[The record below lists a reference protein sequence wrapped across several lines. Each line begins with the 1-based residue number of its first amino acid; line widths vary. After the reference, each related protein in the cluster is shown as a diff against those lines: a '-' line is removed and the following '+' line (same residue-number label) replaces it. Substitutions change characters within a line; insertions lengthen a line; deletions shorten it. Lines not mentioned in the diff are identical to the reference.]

1 MLDANGALQQS
12 QVYTDFSGLSKL
24 KSAAKNSD
32 PGAIEAVAGQFEAL
46 FLHLMLK
53 SMRDAN
59 AVFAEGN
66 YLSSSSVDTYQQMLD
81 QQLSVSLSEGSGLG
95 LKDIL
100 VKQLGNITA
109 SPEAV
114 AASNKPNEEQKD
126 SSLTRR
132 IPNQITSS
140 IASPLEKHTNADND
154 NNALFSSQNTAPLI
168 SVKNN
173 TSDKVQGFKT
183 TEQLRQA
190 ENISKNNA
198 LSVSDINKNQRSF
211 IDKLLP
217 IAKKAGGELGLDPKM
232 LVAQAALETGWGK
245 YLVNHPNG
253 SSSFNLFNIKAGST
267 WQGDT
272 VSKEVVEYRGGIS
285 MQQKSQFR
293 AYDSFQDSFN
303 DYVNFIKQNARYSE
317 ALEQSHSPEKYMQ
330 ALHQAGYATDPAYSK
345 KVTHVYQRMDA
356 LQGT

>member
-1 MLDANGALQQS
+1 MLETNGALQQS

-24 KSAAKNSD
+24 KSAAKNSNPD
-32 PGAIEAVAGQFEAL
+32 AIEAVAGQFEAL

-81 QQLSVSLSEGSGLG
+81 QQLSVTLSEGSGLG

-100 VKQLGNITA
+100 VKQLANTPA
-109 SPEAV
+109 SPEAT
-114 AASNKPNEEQKD
+114 AATHQQHHEQKD
-126 SSLTRR
+126 ASLTKR
-132 IPNQITSS
+132 IPNQVTSPVTP
-140 IASPLEKHTNADND
+140 ALEKIKRADND
-154 NNALFSSQNTAPLI
+154 NNALFSSQNTDQLVPE
-168 SVKNN
+168 KNN
-173 TSDKVQGFKT
+173 ESDKVRNFEA
-183 TEQLRQA
+183 TEQTHQT
-190 ENISKNNA
+190 ESIDQNTA
-198 LSVSDINKNQRSF
+198 LTVSDINRNQRSF
-211 IDKLLP
+211 INKLLP
-217 IAKKAGGELGLDPKM
+217 IAEKAGGELGLDPKM

-245 YLVNHPNG
+245 HLLNHPNG
-253 SSSFNLFNIKAGST
+253 SSSFNLFNIKAGSK

-293 AYDSFQDSFN
+293 AYDSFQDSFS
-303 DYVNFIKQNARYSE
+303 DYVNFIKQNARYSQ

-330 ALHQAGYATDPAYSK
+330 ALHKAGYATDPAYSK

>member
-1 MLDANGALQQS
+1 MPDASGALQQS

-32 PGAIEAVAGQFEAL
+32 PDAIEAVAGQFEAL

-100 VKQLGNITA
+100 VKQLANTPS
-109 SPEAV
+109 SPDAI
-114 AASNKPNEEQKD
+114 AATNRQHND
-126 SSLTRR
+126 TSLHKR
-132 IPNQITSS
+132 IPNQVTNSLTP
-140 IASPLEKHTNADND
+140 ALEKDKRADND
-154 NNALFSSQNTAPLI
+154 SSALFSSQSTDHLV
-168 SVKNN
+168 SVKNH
-173 TSDKVQGFKT
+173 TTDKVQNFKA
-183 TEQLRQA
+183 TEQTRQA
-190 ENISKNNA
+190 ENIGQNRA
-198 LSVSDINKNQRSF
+198 LTVSDISKNQRSF

-217 IAKKAGGELGLDPKM
+217 IAEKAGGELGLDPKM

-245 YLVNHPNG
+245 HLVNHPNG
-253 SSSFNLFNIKAGST
+253 SSSFNLFNIKAGSK

-272 VSKEVVEYRGGIS
+272 VSKGVVEYRGGIS
-285 MQQKSQFR
+285 MKQKSQFR
-293 AYDSFQDSFN
+293 AYDSFQDSFT
-303 DYVNFIKQNARYSE
+303 DYANFIKQNARYSE
-317 ALEQSHSPEKYMQ
+317 ALEQSHTPEKYMQ
-330 ALHQAGYATDPAYSK
+330 ALHKAGYATDPAYSK
-345 KVTHVYQRMDA
+345 KVTHVYQRMEA
-356 LQGT
+356 PQGT